1 MGVNNKDFISKQRQD
16 EEWKRFNEKVTEL
29 IKLNDFY
36 GLGLIYYEMA
46 NFVKKEGKDN
56 SHLLQLAYK
65 VKLKFQ
71 NNVLMDYKKSEFCT
85 GVEIIAAT
93 NCPGNNSC
101 ETCLQ
106 LDGKIFPIDEAL
118 LKNPLPV
125 KNCNHEYGCRCAYGS
140 VVD

>member
-1 MGVNNKDFISKQRQD
+1 MGINKNHILEQRQD
-16 EEWKRFNEKVTEL
+16 KEWKQFNEKVQEL
-29 IKLNDFY
+29 IKSNDFY
-36 GLGLIYYEMA
+36 SLGLLYYEMA

-56 SHLLQLAYK
+56 THLLQLAYK

-71 NNVLMDYKKSEFCT
+71 NRVLRDYEKSDVCT
-85 GVEIIAAT
+85 GVEIIAVT

-101 ETCLQ
+101 ETCSQ
-106 LDGKIFPIDEAL
+106 LNGKIFPIDEAL

-125 KNCNHEYGCRCAYGS
+125 KNCSHEHGCRCAYGP